1 MTRDQLLAILPAG
14 AAGREVAVPELA
26 GGAVLRLRPLT
37 LAEMLDQEARRPA
50 TDDPA
55 ARSEWM
61 ARGVVRS
68 LVGVNGEVLLTDDD
82 LPWVLGWPGPVLA
95 RLFMAV
101 SELSS
106 LGDVRV
112 RAAEKN

>member
-1 MTRDQLLAILPAG
+1 MTRDQLLAILPA
-14 AAGREVAVPELA
+14 APAGREVAVPELA

-37 LAEMLDQEARRPA
+37 LAEMLDQEARRP
-50 TDDPA
+50 DGKDPA
-55 ARSEWM
+55 ARAEWM

-68 LVGVNGEVLLTDDD
+68 LVGVNGEVLLTDAD
-82 LPWVLGWPGPVLA
+82 LPWVLSWPGPVLG
-95 RLFMAV
+95 RLFLAV

-106 LGDVRV
+106 VGEGRV